1 MNAILNLI
9 FLDLMLNDSCATGK
23 GGDDGDWSRKGLA
36 LLLLLAHSLP
46 TTMAF
51 SLFITNKKKECTCI
65 EFCGV
70 VRVRRKYLNRYV
82 AFLGDDDVKLT

>member
-9 FLDLMLNDSCATGK
+9 FLDLMLNESCATGK

-51 SLFITNKKKECTCI
+51 SLFITNKKKSA
-65 EFCGV
+65 
-70 VRVRRKYLNRYV
+70 RVLNFVGSCDY
-82 AFLGDDDVKLT
+82 GGNI